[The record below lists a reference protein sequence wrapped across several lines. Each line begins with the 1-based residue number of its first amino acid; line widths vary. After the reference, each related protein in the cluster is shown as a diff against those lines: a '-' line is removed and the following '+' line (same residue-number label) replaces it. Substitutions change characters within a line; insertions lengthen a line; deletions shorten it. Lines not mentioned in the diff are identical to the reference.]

1 VSFAGRTLAVNRQFG
16 VISWCVAVQKEFSS
30 VVLNPAANERAAIMM
45 FYGRKDFEQKH
56 AVSCGR
62 VTLP

>member
-1 VSFAGRTLAVNRQFG
+1 MSLAGRALAVNRQFG
-16 VISWCVAVQKEFSS
+16 VISWYETAQKEFSS
-30 VVLNPAANERAAIMM
+30 VVLNPAANERAAIMV

-62 VTLP
+62 MTLP

>member
-1 VSFAGRTLAVNRQFG
+1 VSLAGRTLAVNHQFG
-16 VISWCVAVQKEFSS
+16 VISWCETAQKEFSS
-30 VVLNPAANERAAIMM
+30 VVLNPAANERAAIMV
-45 FYGRKDFEQKH
+45 FYGRKDFEQRH

>member
-1 VSFAGRTLAVNRQFG
+1 VSLAGRTLEVNRQFG
-16 VISWCVAVQKEFSS
+16 VISWCEMAQKEFSS
-30 VVLNPAANERAAIMM
+30 VVLNPAANEREAIMM
-45 FYGRKDFEQKH
+45 FYGRKNFEQNP